1 MLAFSITVS
10 RLRCLANLLKVSA
23 TAAEVSE
30 AELAVTSQP
39 ASVEPLSFMPS

>member
-1 MLAFSITVS
+1 MLAFSITMS
-10 RLRCLANLLKVSA
+10 RRRCLAILLKVSA

-30 AELAVTSQP
+30 AVLAVISQP